1 MIDWLKVLE
10 DARASLVD
18 YAKKETL
25 WPQKVDK
32 YVKAKQDIL
41 AICNGVLNRVT
52 YSARW
57 ISTEHDYNTFISCVA
72 SDLKDKIVTTKFV
85 DQFDTEG
92 IEHGG
97 IAYDEELDDD
107 DKEYYII
114 PLEFLYD
121 VIPRAIFLAEYALN
135 KLFIKE

>member
-10 DARASLVD
+10 NARDSLIV
-18 YAKKETL
+18 YAKKETI
-25 WPQKVDK
+25 WPQKKDE
-32 YVKAKQDIL
+32 YVKTKCAIL
-41 AICNGVLNRVT
+41 AICNGVLNRVA
-52 YSARW
+52 YSGHW
-57 ISTEHDYNTFISCVA
+57 ISTEHDYNAFISCVA

-107 DKEYYII
+107 DKEYHII
-114 PLEFLYD
+114 PREFLYD